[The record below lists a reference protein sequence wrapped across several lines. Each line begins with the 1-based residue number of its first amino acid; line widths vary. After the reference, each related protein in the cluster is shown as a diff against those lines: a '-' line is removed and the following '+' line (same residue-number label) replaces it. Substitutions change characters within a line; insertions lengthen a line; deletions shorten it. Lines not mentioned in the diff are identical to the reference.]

1 QIEFMDTSI
10 QLAGLAVAPGDRICR
25 ADDAIIAGQGTH
37 EYQNWIHSS
46 LLGRVQM
53 ERDGA
58 AASADG
64 EQHETETAS
73 GKAIVRVESHNRTF
87 PSSMIDAIVVAQVV
101 RVTNRVAHCTLLACN
116 RVKLHPG
123 FKAQIRREDV
133 RATERDRV
141 ELADCFR
148 AGDIVQARVLT
159 LGQNGAYLLTTAQ
172 NELGVVVASGQHGSK
187 LVPVSWNEMR
197 CPITGQVYKRK
208 VANVP
213 EEFVKVFIEYV
224 LKQAELI

>member
-1 QIEFMDTSI
+1 
-10 QLAGLAVAPGDRICR
+10 PGHARTIYKLDSLQP
-25 ADDAIIAGQGTH
+25 AWQ
-37 EYQNWIHSS
+37 SS
-46 LLGRVQM
+46 KWNEM
-53 ERDGA
+53 ERLLQRTV
-58 AASADG
+58 SK
-64 EQHETETAS
+64 HETETAP
-73 GKAIVRVESHNRTF
+73 GK
-87 PSSMIDAIVVAQVV
+87 VV

-148 AGDIVQARVLT
+148 AGDIVQAR
-159 LGQNGAYLLTTAQ
+159 

-213 EEFVKVFIEYV
+213 EEFVK
-224 LKQAELI
+224 